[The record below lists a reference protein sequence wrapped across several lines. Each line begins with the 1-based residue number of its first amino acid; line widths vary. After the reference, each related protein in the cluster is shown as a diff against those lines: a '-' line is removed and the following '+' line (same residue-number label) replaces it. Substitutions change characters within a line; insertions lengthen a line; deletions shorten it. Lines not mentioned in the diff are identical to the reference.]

1 MVALPGG
8 TPALQV
14 EKARMSKLNG
24 PSLRAGIDFGCNAAS
39 LPTPQAMPP
48 ESVDFVRT
56 PRLDFEE
63 WRAFLRTTCGNQLDV
78 IDPSAFTGW
87 ARPISVCGL
96 AAAALKI
103 ECGFTA
109 LDSGRNAYQSERTY
123 RDARIVGVD
132 YYYAV
137 FQLAG
142 RSVFAQ
148 NDEVMQLAV
157 GDVALLDAARPAACF
172 AEDSQWLRLQ
182 LPRQSLVSHLGCE
195 PQGGLYARGGMP
207 AARLLFDL
215 VRDVDKADESA
226 SSSADSYM
234 QLAVYDLLGALFASS
249 DPRPISRHADKLF
262 ARIRDLVKDGF
273 ADPDVG
279 PREVA
284 AVAGISLRY
293 LQKLFTE
300 RGSTCSEF
308 IYSLRLDHAA
318 RLLHRRASLGTGQPL
333 SEIAYACGFRDYTH
347 FARRFRHRFGYPPG
361 GRAEG
366 ETVRAGTGERAP
378 RAHDV
383 RPPAV

>member
-1 MVALPGG
+1 
-8 TPALQV
+8 LQV

-24 PSLRAGIDFGCNAAS
+24 PSLRGGSDFGCNAAS
-39 LPTPQAMPP
+39 LPTTQAMPP
-48 ESVDFVRT
+48 ESVDFVGT

-63 WRAFLRTTCGNQLDV
+63 WRAFLRTTCGNQPDV

-87 ARPISVCGL
+87 VRPIGVCGL

-103 ECGFTA
+103 ECGFTS
-109 LDSGRNAYQSERTY
+109 LDSGRNAYRCERTY
-123 RDARIVGVD
+123 RDARLAGAD

-137 FQLAG
+137 FQVAG
-142 RSVFAQ
+142 RSVFTQ

-172 AEDSQWLRLQ
+172 ADDSQWRRLQ

-195 PQGGLYARGGMP
+195 PQGGLCARGGTH
-207 AARLLFDL
+207 ATRLLFDL
-215 VRDVDKADESA
+215 VRDADKEDGSA
-226 SSSADSYM
+226 SSPADSYM
-234 QLAVYDLLGALFASS
+234 RLAVYDLLGALFAPS
-249 DPRPISRHADKLF
+249 DPWPVSRHADKLF
-262 ARIRDLVKDGF
+262 ARIRGLVREGF
-273 ADPDVG
+273 ADPDFG

-293 LQKLFTE
+293 LQKLFTA

-347 FARRFRHRFGYPPG
+347 FARKFRNRFGHSPG
-361 GRAEG
+361 DRAHASGRAG
-366 ETVRAGTGERAP
+366 SGTVRIRTG
-378 RAHDV
+378 
-383 RPPAV
+383 

>member
-1 MVALPGG
+1 
-8 TPALQV
+8 
-14 EKARMSKLNG
+14 MSKVND
-24 PSLRAGIDFGCNAAS
+24 PSLRGGIDFGCNAAS
-39 LPTPQAMPP
+39 LPTTQAMPP
-48 ESVDFVRT
+48 ESLDFVGT

-87 ARPISVCGL
+87 VRPISVCGL

-103 ECGFTA
+103 DCGFTA
-109 LDSGRNAYQSERTY
+109 LDSGRDAYQSERTY

-137 FQLAG
+137 FQVAG
-142 RSVFAQ
+142 RSVFTQ
-148 NDEVMQLAV
+148 NDEIMQLAV
-157 GDVALLDAARPAACF
+157 GDVALLDATRPAACF

-195 PQGGLYARGGMP
+195 PQGGLCARGGTP
-207 AARLLFDL
+207 ATRLLFDL
-215 VRDVDKADESA
+215 VRDADEDDGPA
-226 SSSADSYM
+226 SCPADSYM
-234 QLAVYDLLGALFASS
+234 RLAVYDLLGALFAPS
-249 DPRPISRHADKLF
+249 DPWPVSRHADKLF

-273 ADPDVG
+273 ADPDFG

-293 LQKLFTE
+293 LQKLFTA

-333 SEIAYACGFRDYTH
+333 SEIAYACGRSRRD
-347 FARRFRHRFGYPPG
+347 RNILS
-361 GRAEG
+361 
-366 ETVRAGTGERAP
+366 
-378 RAHDV
+378 
-383 RPPAV
+383 PATTC